1 MATRRRGAS
10 PRRSEAA
17 EEPKKEAA
25 PAPASGSDK
34 WKSAWVRTESTLYM
48 FAAFFI
54 MVYLGHL
61 ALVAGIFLLQLFIF
75 KEMLQLR
82 DKTIFRK
89 LIQDRRREKLPLFID
104 WYDSVADSTA

>member
-1 MATRRRGAS
+1 MATRRRAAS
-10 PRRSEAA
+10 PRRTEEA
-17 EEPKKEAA
+17 ETPKKATS

-34 WKSAWVRTESTLYM
+34 WKSAWVRTESTIYM
-48 FAAFFI
+48 MAAFFV

-104 WYDSVADSTA
+104 WYEA